1 MSELSL
7 MIALRAPTVR
17 ERMEFAYRSHAED
30 AATIY
35 KWNGANGLYALHSHD
50 VIRLRREF
58 VPLQSVNDYWFQGV
72 ERRLGAALGV
82 RRSSSFKF
90 PLPCG
95 KSMAN
100 TLAFPEVGSGSETDT
115 ASACMTSRMFAAIAR
130 KTSRRSRLDVIRVV
144 RFRSSC
150 SRSF

>member
-7 MIALRAPTVR
+7 MIALRGPTVR
-17 ERMEFAYRSHAED
+17 ERMEFGYRSHAED

-35 KWNGANGLYALHSHD
+35 KWNGANGLYALHNHD

-58 VPLQSVNDYWFQGV
+58 VLLQSVNDYWFQGV

-90 PLPCG
+90 PLSCG
-95 KSMAN
+95 KFALTFHPQE
-100 TLAFPEVGSGSETDT
+100 TLEAVEGAASYVSQKT
-115 ASACMTSRMFAAIAR
+115 ATQVCQLFCESHRP
-130 KTSRRSRLDVIRVV
+130 
-144 RFRSSC
+144 
-150 SRSF
+150 